1 MAKRTVGATDQDL
14 EQLTSIFRLLS
25 DKTRL
30 NILLL
35 LSEGERNVTSLC
47 EQLKL
52 PQPTVSHHLGLLRMH
67 NVISNRRNGKQ
78 VFYSLN
84 SQVGNLDGDA
94 IQVGHATE
102 VRVENN
108 RGRSIGYPIEE
119 VDLEGR
125 GYPVAIDTAGNVDK
139 STYRNNQF
147 EEVDGKCFDLD
158 GFHDGEVSGNTC
170 LNEDSAP
177 NYPYGNF
184 GIIINN
190 SNPDMQSR
198 NIRITGNT
206 IDGELYG
213 GIFIIGSLLWGVAFD
228 GFHPDR

>member
-14 EQLTSIFRLLS
+14 EQLTSLFRLLS

-84 SQVGNLDGDA
+84 SLMGSMDGDA
-94 IQVGHATE
+94 IQVGLE
-102 VRVENN
+102 NFMVRV
-108 RGRSIGYPIEE
+108 S
-119 VDLEGR
+119 
-125 GYPVAIDTAGNVDK
+125 AK
-139 STYRNNQF
+139 Q
-147 EEVDGKCFDLD
+147 
-158 GFHDGEVSGNTC
+158 DGE
-170 LNEDSAP
+170 A
-177 NYPYGNF
+177 
-184 GIIINN
+184 
-190 SNPDMQSR
+190 
-198 NIRITGNT
+198 
-206 IDGELYG
+206 
-213 GIFIIGSLLWGVAFD
+213 
-228 GFHPDR
+228 